1 MSMNIYRQAAD
12 VLDHLKSRS
21 GSVKG
26 LTIGNAKVLPQ
37 QRRPLYALVCETLK
51 YYAALAYLVDTTCF
65 LEREPRLQGSVTLAL
80 VLVHDTIFSRRGV
93 TQIPPGWMRNVMKK
107 IHPELQA
114 ALEKRMASQQVTS
127 KEELQTEVHGATD
140 TIPRYVR
147 VNLLKTTVH
156 DVAQHFQSEGY
167 NLVPTSDAP
176 ETLLPRSFFYDQHL
190 SDLLVFP
197 PKTDLHAHP
206 LYLSGDI
213 ILQDKASCFPAT
225 VLAPPKGSTVIDAC
239 AAPGN
244 KTSHLASLME
254 NQGKIYAFDLDRRRL
269 KILEKLTNTAGCQ
282 IIETQCQSFLDV
294 DPQDP
299 AYQAVEYIL
308 LDPSCSGSGIVSR
321 LDYLV
326 DGFAAAEDRRLNK
339 PVSDPT
345 ARLQKL
351 AEFQYT
357 MICHA
362 LRFPNLKRLV
372 YSTCSIHQ
380 LENEDVVARVLATHP
395 TVALCDRS
403 GVLPTWHRRG
413 VPLTQ
418 SSDTLS
424 STEKHGLSEQ
434 DAACLVRCLPSKD
447 STNGFFVACFTPKAG
462 TTASEVNVDLESTS
476 PVTPEPSLTRNQPN
490 AVIPSTTTPPVSTP
504 GATQVKRK
512 AVTMVQPTKG
522 KKFRRKR
529 VANKPITAG

>member
-1 MSMNIYRQAAD
+1 MNIYWQAEA
-12 VLDHLKSRS
+12 VLDRLKSRS

-26 LTIGNAKVLPQ
+26 LTIGNTKVPPQ

-51 YYAALAYLVDTTCF
+51 YYTTLAYLVDTTC
-65 LEREPRLQGSVTLAL
+65 LLKREPRLKGSVTLAL
-80 VLVHDTIFSRRGV
+80 GLVHDTVFNRRGV

-107 IHPELQA
+107 TQPELQA
-114 ALEKRMASQQVTS
+114 ALEKRMALQQVAS

-140 TIPRYVR
+140 TIPRHVR

-156 DVAQHFQSEGY
+156 DVAQHFQAEGY
-167 NLVPTSDAP
+167 NLVPVPDTP
-176 ETLLPRSFFYDQHL
+176 EDLLPRSFFYDPHL

-206 LYLSGDI
+206 LYLGGDI
-213 ILQDKASCFPAT
+213 ILQDKASCFSAT

-244 KTSHLASLME
+244 KTSHLASLMG
-254 NQGKIYAFDLDRRRL
+254 NQGKIYAFDLDQRRL
-269 KILEKLTNTAGCQ
+269 NTLKKLTGTAGCR

-294 DPQDP
+294 DPNDP

-326 DGFAAAEDRRLNK
+326 DGFAAAEDRRLNR
-339 PVSDPT
+339 PVPDPT
-345 ARLQKL
+345 ARLHKL

-380 LENEDVVARVLATHP
+380 LENEEVVARVLATHP
-395 TVALCDRS
+395 TVILCDRS
-403 GVLPTWHRRG
+403 NVLSTWQRRG
-413 VPLTQ
+413 VPLTH
-418 SSDTLS
+418 SSDTDS
-424 STEKHGLSEQ
+424 STEKHILSEQ
-434 DAACLVRCLPSKD
+434 DAECLVRCLPLED
-447 STNGFFVACFTPKAG
+447 STNGFFVACFTPTTSTMLSEVKAG
-462 TTASEVNVDLESTS
+462 LESMS
-476 PVTPEPSLTRNQPN
+476 PLKFEPSLTSNQPN
-490 AVIPSTTTPPVSTP
+490 VAISPTATPAASKST
-504 GATQVKRK
+504 ANHVKRK
-512 AVTMVQPTKG
+512 AITTVQPTKG

-529 VANKPITAG
+529 VVNKPITAA